1 MAISSMSGREF
12 NQAVSEAKK
21 AANLGPVYITDRGKP
36 SHVLM
41 SIAHYQRLAGGQPN
55 ISELLSMPSLEDM
68 AFDPPKLSDL
78 AQAADL
84 S

>member
-1 MAISSMSGREF
+1 MTISTISGREF

-55 ISELLSMPSLEDM
+55 ISQLLSMPSLEDM